1 MPTRVR
7 IQYDGDTMILEGWL
21 SQGTAQFCL
30 PRGGGL
36 ELSSSS
42 DGSLD
47 VVVRDRHGNSKPMRV
62 EDEAV

>member
-1 MPTRVR
+1 MPARVR
-7 IQYDGDTMILEGWL
+7 IQYDGDTLILEGWL
-21 SQGTAQFCL
+21 PQGTAQFCL

-36 ELSSSS
+36 ELSRSG

-62 EDEAV
+62 EGAA